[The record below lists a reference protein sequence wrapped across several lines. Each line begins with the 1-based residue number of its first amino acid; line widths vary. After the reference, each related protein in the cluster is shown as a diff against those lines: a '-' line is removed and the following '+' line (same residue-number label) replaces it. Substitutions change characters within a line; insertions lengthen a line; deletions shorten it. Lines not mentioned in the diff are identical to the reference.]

1 MSDTILSPPIEPVF
15 ENTTPALIHFKAL
28 YAEKR
33 ELESGIQNE
42 IWEIDRI
49 ATSELK
55 LAEAELQETNLK
67 CATVFARLERAA
79 ESTSLIIFC
88 VQIISD
94 IMVKS
99 LSSLAKR
106 SRLQTSQ

>member
-1 MSDTILSPPIEPVF
+1 MSNLGLTPFEPNF
-15 ENTTPALIHFKAL
+15 ENIAHELARFEAL

-33 ELESGIQNE
+33 ELESEIENV

-55 LAEAELQETNLK
+55 SAKEELQDINLK
-67 CATVFARLERAA
+67 CSAVRARLTRAGQGTA
-79 ESTSLIIFC
+79 LIIIYVRC
-88 VQIISD
+88 ISD
-94 IMVKS
+94 IMIKS

-106 SRLQTSQ
+106 FQVQTMQ